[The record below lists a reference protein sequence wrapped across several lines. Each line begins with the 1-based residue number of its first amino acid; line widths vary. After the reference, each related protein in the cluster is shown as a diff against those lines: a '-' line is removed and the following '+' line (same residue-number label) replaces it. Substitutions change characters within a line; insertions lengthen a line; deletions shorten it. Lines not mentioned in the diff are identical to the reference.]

1 MGAMAPCDRPPQHK
15 EEAMNAQ
22 SRSMSD
28 TSVAASPVDDH
39 TYNVLQALT
48 STLES
53 IEAYETYQEDDDGE
67 LFGRLLEDE
76 RQHANLLLDELRT
89 RIGRQG
95 SASTM
100 GA

>member
-1 MGAMAPCDRPPQHK
+1 
-15 EEAMNAQ
+15 MNAQ
-22 SRSMSD
+22 SASMTD

-53 IEAYETYQEDDDGE
+53 IEAYETYQEDEDGE

-76 RQHANLLLDELRT
+76 REHANLLLEELRT
-89 RIGRQG
+89 RIGSQG
-95 SASTM
+95 ATRT
-100 GA
+100 G